1 MTHIGIWHTGMCSH
15 ASYIGIWHTGRYI
28 SMSHASYRNMTHR
41 NDTQECV
48 CVARLLCLPYS
59 IRHGN
64 GWGTWVMSHVHMW
77 MDESCL
83 ICLHETWLM
92 WHEWTSHVSY
102 VYMRHDSYNMPD
114 VHACAFSTSAASRLQ
129 VHVINIDESRLIHR
143 WVMSHVH
150 TCAFYTSAA
159 SRIQLNVTYIDESCL
174 M

>member
-1 MTHIGIWHTGMCSH
+1 MDEACLVWEYVHVARVLRLQYKVM
-15 ASYIGIWHTGRYI
+15 SYV
-28 SMSHASYRNMTHR
+28 SMSHASYRN
-41 NDTQECV
+41 V
-48 CVARLLCLPYS
+48 CAWRVCFVCHTTL
-59 IRHGN
+59 RHMN
-64 GWGTWVMSHVHMW
+64 GWVTWVMSHVHTW

-102 VYMRHDSYNMPD
+102 VYMRHDSYKMPD
-114 VHACAFSTSAASRLQ
+114 VHTCAFSTSAASRLQ